1 MNPARLE
8 VTHGL
13 GCYPIVVGSGLLSR
27 PGLFSELLPASN
39 LLVVSHP
46 SIQTLWGDRLKAGLG
61 DRHVHYHSVPEGEQ
75 HKTLASLEG
84 IFDAAVSAGLNR
96 DCAFVALGGG
106 VVGDITG
113 FAAACYQRGV
123 SFLQVPT
130 TLLAQVDSSV
140 GGKTAVDHPGGK
152 NLIGAF
158 HQPVGVVADT
168 DTLGTLPDR
177 ELRAGLAEVI
187 KYGLIMDADFLDWL
201 EAHLEDLLD
210 RSPEALQHAI
220 LTSCRHKAAIVGRDE
235 RESGERALLNL
246 GHTFGHAIETGGG
259 YGEWLHGE
267 AVAVGMV
274 MAAEL
279 SARLGWLAPSELG
292 RLRELLS
299 RAGLPR
305 DPPRLGAARMLEL
318 MALDKKV
325 LGGRIR
331 LVLLRRIGQATCT
344 ADYPDDALRGLLE
357 DLTGGRG

>member
-1 MNPARLE
+1 MNPTRLD
-8 VTHGL
+8 VPHATGR
-13 GCYPIVVGSGLLSR
+13 YPILVGSGLLSR
-27 PGLFSELLPASN
+27 PELYDEFLTASN

-46 SIQTLWGDRLKAGLG
+46 SIWTLWGQRLVAGLRG
-61 DRHVHYHSVPEGEQ
+61 RRIHHHLAPAGEQ
-75 HKTLASLEG
+75 HKTLAGLAG
-84 IFDAAVSAGLNR
+84 IVDAAVGAGLHR

-158 HQPVGVVADT
+158 YQPVGVVADT
-168 DTLGTLPDR
+168 DTLATLPDR

-187 KYGLIMDADFLDWL
+187 KYALILDEDFLDWL
-201 EAHLEDLLD
+201 ETHLTDLLD
-210 RSPEALQHAI
+210 RRPDALEYAI

-235 RESGERALLNL
+235 RERGERALLNL
-246 GHTFGHAIETGGG
+246 GHTFGHAIETGSG

-267 AVAVGMV
+267 AVAAGMV
-274 MAAEL
+274 MAAEF
-279 SARLGWLAPSELG
+279 SGRLGWLAAAEVS
-292 RLRELLS
+292 RVRELIG
-299 RAGLPR
+299 RAGLPC

-318 MALDKKV
+318 MSLDKKV
-325 LGGRIR
+325 LGGRVR
-331 LVLLRRIGQATCT
+331 LVLLRRLGEAMCT
-344 ADYPDDALRGLLE
+344 ADYPDDALLGLLE
-357 DLTGGRG
+357 DLAGGPG